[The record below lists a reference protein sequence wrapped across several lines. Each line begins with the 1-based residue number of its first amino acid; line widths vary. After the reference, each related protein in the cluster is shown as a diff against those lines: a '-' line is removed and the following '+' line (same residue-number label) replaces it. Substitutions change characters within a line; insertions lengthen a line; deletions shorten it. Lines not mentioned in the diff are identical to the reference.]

1 MLFRSDIS
9 KNEKEIISAKHTD
22 SDIVPSVPAKEI
34 LNDELPE
41 IKRFV
46 ENSKPMSFPQDWYSR
61 PIPPDIQFKERVFQP
76 QFSVSTDKLYKWN
89 IAGLSEQK
97 IMSHMSEV
105 GIAYQN
111 NHDIDQ
117 PDTGNLL
124 INGFSSTLREWR
136 DSYPT
141 GLPIFAKHIGCGI
154 LDDPNTSIYTILK
167 YFVGTPNISP

>member
-1 MLFRSDIS
+1 ML
-9 KNEKEIISAKHTD
+9 NLCLLH
-22 SDIVPSVPAKEI
+22 
-34 LNDELPE
+34 
-41 IKRFV
+41 
-46 ENSKPMSFPQDWYSR
+46 
-61 PIPPDIQFKERVFQP
+61 
-76 QFSVSTDKLYKWN
+76 
-89 IAGLSEQK
+89 K
-97 IMSHMSEV
+97 I

-117 PDTGNLL
+117 LDIVNLL
-124 INGFSSTLREWR
+124 VNGFSSTLREWQ